1 MYIKHTYKL
10 ISFLIDVEPF
20 KNLVMST
27 LTESA
32 DSPEHFSKLVR
43 TMSITRHQVWKIEAA
58 TVKQSDSPL
67 WKLLRHGRITAS
79 NFYQMKTRMES
90 QDEDARTDMSK
101 LVSLLTSPGD
111 TSSVPSFQHGCSM
124 EANAKQTY
132 LDLNSPHHKKLI
144 VGDCGL
150 FLST

>member
-1 MYIKHTYKL
+1 MSESNDHKNVLFSVVLHMFDIRNTNFVLCMYIKHTYKL

-27 LTESA
+27 LAESA

-90 QDEDARTDMSK
+90 QDFSTAAQWK
-101 LVSLLTSPGD
+101 LMQNRHTW
-111 TSSVPSFQHGCSM
+111 
-124 EANAKQTY
+124 
-132 LDLNSPHHKKLI
+132 I
-144 VGDCGL
+144 
-150 FLST
+150 